1 MGATTTHPGANP
13 VDANSAAVFLLN
25 APPPPSFIFGLGEGA
40 DSRTATSTTTLW
52 YAAVAV
58 LGEIIREPAFDEL
71 RTKQAL
77 GYIASAGAREVVAPM
92 GLCAQHA
99 SDSTPPTTVSVDA
112 LTPEGS
118 AAMSEGGDVGSTTT
132 LLTQK
137 LTLPVGTCRV
147 PSLYTLVQGIT
158 LPALGLKGRVEGFL
172 DTTFPAFLRTLTE
185 EGLKAITESLARS
198 LEEGEKDTGEAFAG
212 VWGKVVSR
220 TYDWRGWA
228 REAAG
233 LRALTVGDVVRV
245 WGVIAGEG
253 RREFW
258 GLIQG
263 KVEGA

>member
-1 MGATTTHPGANP
+1 
-13 VDANSAAVFLLN
+13 V
-25 APPPPSFIFGLGEGA
+25 GEGA
-40 DSRTATSTTTLW
+40 TQW
-52 YAAVAV
+52 YAAVTV

-77 GYIASAGAREVVAPM
+77 GYIASAGAREVVAPVE
-92 GLCAQHA
+92 LCAQHA
-99 SDSTPPTTVSVDA
+99 SDTTPTTVSVDA
-112 LTPEGS
+112 LTPEGI
-118 AAMSEGGDVGSTTT
+118 AAMSEGGDGGSTTT
-132 LLTQK
+132 TTLVTHK

-158 LPALGLKGRVEGFL
+158 LPALGLEGRVEGFI
-172 DTTFPAFLRTLTE
+172 DATFPAFLRTLTE

-198 LEEGEKDTGEAFAG
+198 LEEGEKDTGGAFAG

-245 WGVIAGEG
+245 WGLISGEG

-263 KVEGA
+263 KVEGV